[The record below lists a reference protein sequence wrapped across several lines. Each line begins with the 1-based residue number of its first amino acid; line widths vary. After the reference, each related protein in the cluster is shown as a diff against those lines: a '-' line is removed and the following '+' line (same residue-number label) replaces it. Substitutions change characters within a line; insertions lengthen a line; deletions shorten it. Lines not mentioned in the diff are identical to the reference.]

1 MTKLLYV
8 SYVQDKVSWLSVVVP
23 AFNPSTPRQKLAQFK
38 ASVDYSVNSRSE
50 LHTETIS
57 KKKKIQSEFINKKK
71 KYVSTTNLDISVH
84 AASQYTDMS
93 CFLHKS
99 REK

>member
-8 SYVQDKVSWLSVVVP
+8 SYVQDKVSSWLSVVVP

-38 ASVDYSVNSRSE
+38 ASLDYAVNSRSE

-57 KKKKIQSEFINKKK
+57 KEKKNTK
-71 KYVSTTNLDISVH
+71 
-84 AASQYTDMS
+84 
-93 CFLHKS
+93 
-99 REK
+99 